1 MFKISSTEMIMW
13 YGAFL
18 ESMRIVKERSIGFIN
33 WVDYVNWVSKALGTL

>member
-18 ESMRIVKERSIGFIN
+18 ESMKIVKDN
-33 WVDYVNWVSKALGTL
+33 WFYQLS